1 MKTQPTIAEIE
12 ESLATL
18 AFLIRN
24 GYGFLKPLFER
35 LLSDLKQT
43 KSLEDSID
51 AFIANDQRGS
61 PGKATQFS
69 STENTSIP

>member
-12 ESLATL
+12 EALAKL

-24 GYGFLKPLFER
+24 GYGFLKPLFKR
-35 LLSDLKQT
+35 LLYDLEQT
-43 KSLEDSID
+43 KSLETSID
-51 AFIANDQRGS
+51 AFISNDQIDYQ
-61 PGKATQFS
+61 GKATQFS